1 MEEVRTFL
9 DSSTIHGLAYISS
22 TRKLARVIW
31 IWIVIAGFIGAG
43 ILIHT
48 SFQAWADS
56 PVKTTIETLPITEIS
71 LPKVTV
77 CPPKNTFTNLN
88 YDLMMLENMTL
99 ENDARD
105 KLTQYA
111 VGLIQDHNFKD
122 LISNISLIEEENR
135 YYNWYMGYSM
145 INLPWWGRDPYDG
158 CLNSNSREC
167 ANYRLRYYMQTK
179 ATHGSFSTKFFG
191 EKFEQSKVQTDFKYC
206 INIHEPS
213 ELAGKNNISLYTK
226 EERSILHGF
235 EIIFRDYEYPIFTSN
250 LTTSPRFQWYGLDRN
265 IPMYEVKKLKMNSM
279 PGFRI
284 NWSYSELLE
293 PDTYPNSDFAELR
306 RYCIYSSLVA

>member
-1 MEEVRTFL
+1 
-9 DSSTIHGLAYISS
+9 
-22 TRKLARVIW
+22 
-31 IWIVIAGFIGAG
+31 
-43 ILIHT
+43 
-48 SFQAWADS
+48 
-56 PVKTTIETLPITEIS
+56 
-71 LPKVTV
+71 
-77 CPPKNTFTNLN
+77 
-88 YDLMMLENMTL
+88 
-99 ENDARD
+99 
-105 KLTQYA
+105 
-111 VGLIQDHNFKD
+111 
-122 LISNISLIEEENR
+122 
-135 YYNWYMGYSM
+135 
-145 INLPWWGRDPYDG
+145 
-158 CLNSNSREC
+158 
-167 ANYRLRYYMQTK
+167 MQTK

-293 PDTYPNSDFAELR
+293 PDTYPNSDFAELK
-306 RYCIYSSLVA
+306 RYCIYSALVPLWHDMPYKVSNSKYPNNKRCRPYVHK